1 MHAII
6 IVNYKIFIHE
16 RSMFISKDI
25 FYKNQHIIYLCACAI
40 NYFYKKKKKIKNIEK
55 RKKKNGI
62 LPQNITLKAVSIIVH
77 ITYTYKYDLF
87 YIKKYNKYSI
97 FY

>member
-16 RSMFISKDI
+16 KSMFISKDI

-55 RKKKNGI
+55 KKKKTEFCLNYFEGGF
-62 LPQNITLKAVSIIVH
+62 NYC
-77 ITYTYKYDLF
+77 TYNL
-87 YIKKYNKYSI
+87 YIQI
-97 FY
+97 

>member
-40 NYFYKKKKKIKNIEK
+40 NYFYKKKKKNKK
-55 RKKKNGI
+55 YRKKEEKKRNFASKYYFEGGF
-62 LPQNITLKAVSIIVH
+62 NYC
-77 ITYTYKYDLF
+77 TYNL
-87 YIKKYNKYSI
+87 YIQI
-97 FY
+97 